1 MPLELFNDGKHVCL
15 MYHDLVDEGHEAVQ
29 ANQFLII
36 DNGKGAVVDPG
47 GNMTYNGLYLGI
59 SKYFA
64 PKKLD
69 LILASHADPDIV
81 ASLSRWFLGSE
92 CKIMI
97 SKLWARF
104 VPHFCNA
111 VSASGRVLGIPDE
124 GMRIP
129 LGKSE
134 IWALPAHFLHA
145 EGNFQFYD
153 PTSRI
158 LFSGDMGASIVPLET
173 AGQPVT
179 DFEKHLPFM
188 DAFHRRY
195 MVSNRVCR
203 LWAKMVRQLDIER
216 IVPQHGRPM
225 YGRAVVGKFVD
236 WIEQLPC
243 GIDLMTEHHYRIP

>member
-1 MPLELFNDGKHVCL
+1 MPLELFNNGNHVCM

-36 DNGKGAVVDPG
+36 DNGRGCVVDPG

-59 SKYFA
+59 SKHFS
-64 PKKLD
+64 PKKLE

-81 ASLSRWFLGSE
+81 ASLGRWFLGSE

-104 VPHFCNA
+104 VPHFCGA
-111 VSASGRVLGIPDE
+111 VSANGRVLGIPDE
-124 GMRIP
+124 GMRIT
-129 LGKSE
+129 LGKSQ

-153 PTSRI
+153 PVAKI
-158 LFSGDMGASIVPLET
+158 LFSGDMGASIVPSEL
-173 AGQPVT
+173 AGEPVT
-179 DFEKHLPFM
+179 DFDKHLPYM
-188 DAFHRRY
+188 DSFHRRY

-203 LWAKMVRQLDIER
+203 LWARMVRELDIER

-225 YGRAVVGKFVD
+225 YGKPAVKKFID

-243 GIDLMTEHHYRIP
+243 GIDLMNEFNYRVP